1 MLDWSIPGKL
11 IISVG
16 FMLSWN
22 LDLEA
27 LRLNGLPKILAPH
40 WRTWAELGLLLDN
53 FWGPGNLAGL
63 DFETYTSEENKAIYW
78 YTIAVEA
85 HRNGIYIYK
94 FSTMTIDFIRRFQIS
109 QIIGPFGLLNKYPE
123 NFLLPESAVKIKRE
137 PLNNIANG
145 DSAHD
150 RWKQNCR
157 ENICHKRHNLLVNNI
172 WGC

>member
-78 YTIAVEA
+78 CTIAVEA

-109 QIIGPFGLLNKYPE
+109 QIIGPFGLLNNYPE
-123 NFLLPESAVKIKRE
+123 NFLLPESAVKIKRDGR
-137 PLNNIANG
+137 PAAL
-145 DSAHD
+145 SL
-150 RWKQNCR
+150 KSV
-157 ENICHKRHNLLVNNI
+157 LVLRPQKAKTSKI
-172 WGC
+172 T